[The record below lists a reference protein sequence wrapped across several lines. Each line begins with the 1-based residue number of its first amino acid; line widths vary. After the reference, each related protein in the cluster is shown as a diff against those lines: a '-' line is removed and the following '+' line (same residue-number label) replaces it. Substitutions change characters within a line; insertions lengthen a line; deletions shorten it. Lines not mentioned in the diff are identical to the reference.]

1 MNKQRVPKRRDE
13 FENSLVSAFCLG
25 MQCGYSVEHT
35 ELSNDEKVLENRYR
49 ALVQGKINSMSEI
62 YNEEKLY
69 CEKIMEMEIN
79 V

>member
-1 MNKQRVPKRRDE
+1 MSKQRMPKNKKE

-35 ELSNDEKVLENRYR
+35 DLSNDEKVLENRFR
-49 ALVQGKINSMSEI
+49 ALIQGKINNMSEI

-69 CEKIMEMEIN
+69 CEKL
-79 V
+79 